1 MTVQATPFRTIP
13 DQKPSQSG
21 GRVTQHLVAML
32 IVGSAG
38 AVLASRF
45 VDTSIPP
52 AWLGLVLA
60 ASLLV
65 AGLSLMRASAHL
77 APEEARAWSPVSY
90 AVIAAALGQA
100 LWATIGGVVSFGDDA
115 PAATDVFHIA
125 FYALMSLGLLRMP
138 FVRSSRVGTFRM
150 AMDVL
155 VGLVAAATLMV
166 ELRDDPFSDGVLS
179 PVLHIILL
187 AAMLVSF
194 LRRSPYVFDTRL
206 ALLLGGLIPTVLATE
221 LGPRGTA
228 SALMLLWAVTAVF
241 LGFLS
246 VQLRRPL
253 ARQNLILARPGRKRL
268 LLPHLPAAGV
278 GVLFAARVATGQDL
292 TNGALPWGMLLL
304 AAAIVARSWASG
316 RESRQLLALER
327 DQLLAS
333 ISHELRTPLTVVAG
347 FSDVLSSSWETL
359 PEPERR
365 EMLDMVR
372 AGSTSLVDIVSDMA
386 SLARSELDA
395 VQLDLQRIS
404 GKTLIADAI
413 RLVFNIDGPLPIR
426 AEVEPYLEVVA
437 DHRRMVQVLR
447 ALFENALRYGNG
459 KILVV
464 AKRGKVGRVIEV
476 HDNGSGVPSRY
487 EKVIWER
494 FERGEH
500 ELNAKVPGSG
510 LGLAVVRSI
519 VRAHGGETRYRPSE
533 RLGGACFVIEL
544 PYDSD
549 TEVRRSVG

>member
-1 MTVQATPFRTIP
+1 MTAQATPFRTLP
-13 DQKPSQSG
+13 DQKPAQPAS
-21 GRVTQHLVAML
+21 RATLHVVAML
-32 IVGSAG
+32 IVGAAL
-38 AVLASRF
+38 AVLASGF
-45 VDTSIPP
+45 VDTPIPP
-52 AWLGLVLA
+52 AWLGLVLS
-60 ASLLV
+60 ASILA
-65 AGLSLMRASAHL
+65 AGLSLMRASRHL
-77 APEEARAWSPVSY
+77 SPEEARAWTPVSY

-100 LWATIGGVVSFGDDA
+100 VWATIGGIVSFGDGA

-125 FYALMSLGLLRMP
+125 FYALMSLGLVRMP
-138 FVRSSRVGTFRM
+138 FVRSSRVGTFRQ
-150 AMDVL
+150 AMDVV
-155 VGLVAAATLMV
+155 VGMASAATLLL
-166 ELRDDPFSDGVLS
+166 ELKQEPFADGLLS
-179 PVLHIILL
+179 PALHVILV
-187 AAMLVSF
+187 AAMLVAF

-206 ALLLGGLIPTVLATE
+206 VLLLAALIPTVLATD

-228 SALMLLWAVTAVF
+228 SSLTLLWAVSAVF

-268 LLPHLPAAGV
+268 LLPYVPAAGV
-278 GVLFAARVATGQDL
+278 GVLFATRVATGQDVAA
-292 TNGALPWGMLLL
+292 GVLPWGILILL
-304 AAAIVARSWASG
+304 AATIARSWASG
-316 RESRQLLALER
+316 RENRQLLAIER

-333 ISHELRTPLTVVAG
+333 ISHDLRTPLTVVAG

-359 PEPERR
+359 PERERR
-365 EMLDMVR
+365 EMLDMVK

-395 VQLDLQRIS
+395 VKLDLQRIS

-437 DHRRMVQVLR
+437 DHRRIVQVLR

-476 HDNGSGVPSRY
+476 HDNGSGVPARY
-487 EKVIWER
+487 EKIIWER

-519 VRAHGGETRYRPSE
+519 VRAHGGEARYRPSE

-544 PYDSD
+544 PYDTDSD
-549 TEVRRSVG
+549 IRRSAG